1 MIHFYITFWE
11 ASFWLRFKFL
21 YFANGKY
28 AKFKLRLRIIRF
40 YAIQK
45 SKFKNQNLHLQVCNS
60 VNLNIDRNLSVI
72 AYTIE
77 IQKLKF
83 R

>member
-1 MIHFYITFWE
+1 MIDFYITLLE
-11 ASFWLRFKFL
+11 ASFWLQFKFL
-21 YFANGKY
+21 YFTNSKY
-28 AKFKLRLRIIRF
+28 AKFKLQLRIIRF
-40 YAIQK
+40 YTIQK
-45 SKFKNQNLHLQVCNS
+45 SKYKNQNLHLYVCNS
-60 VNLNIDRNLSVI
+60 VNLTIRRNLSVI